1 MTPPPDA
8 FATER
13 LWARRPRLDDAAAV
27 LAAYGADPAATRYL
41 TWAPHASVDTLR
53 DYLRLTIADWGTGAG
68 FRYELCLRGSDDPV
82 GSLHLRPEGSRLAL
96 GYVLARP
103 LWGRG
108 LMAEA
113 LRFGI
118 DWALAQPGL
127 YRAYAICDVENPAS
141 ARVMEKA
148 GMARE
153 GILRRY
159 HVCPNLSPE
168 PRDCLMY
175 AKVK

>member
-1 MTPPPDA
+1 VNPPPDTFSTA
-8 FATER
+8 R
-13 LWARRPRLDDAAAV
+13 LVARRPRLEDAPAIF
-27 LAAYGADPAATRYL
+27 AAYAADPEATRYL
-41 TWAPHASVDTLR
+41 TWVTHGSVDTLR
-53 DYLRLTIADWGTGAG
+53 DYLRLPIADWDSGAG
-68 FRYELCLRGSDDPV
+68 FRYELCLQGSDNPV
-82 GSLHLRPEGSRLAL
+82 GSLHLRPEGTRVIF

-113 LRFGI
+113 LRFGV
-118 DWALAQPGL
+118 DWALAQPGVF
-127 YRAYAICDVENPAS
+127 RASAYCDVENPSS

-148 GMARE
+148 GMTRE

-159 HVCPNLSPE
+159 HTCPNLSPE

-175 AKVK
+175 AKVR